1 MRDFASGYA
10 GRQLSLH
17 ALGLVVTLSGVL
29 VVAPLLPAIIET
41 FGISPATAG
50 VSISVLWATNAL
62 VQYPGGR
69 YADQLP
75 SAVVLLASQSLLI
88 FGFLTLAL
96 STTFP
101 QFVLGLTLVGTG
113 YGTFEPAGMVL
124 LGDLFDERRG
134 RAFGIRDAAVNL
146 GSTLS
151 AALAAVVLTYAT
163 WRAAFVPIA
172 VFLFLVAFS
181 LHRTTRETYRT
192 SSVDLDLRTTAR
204 RLVETPQAG
213 ALIAVT
219 ALSLFAWQGTA
230 SFLPTFL
237 QAEKEFSELGATL
250 GFAGLFLVGTV
261 TTPFAG
267 ALGDRWSHLRVA
279 AVTTGFSIVGLGTL
293 VVAHRRLLVVVGLF
307 VFAVGL
313 TTFWPVI
320 YVHLVEQLS
329 SETVGGDLGA
339 LRTAYFALGSLG
351 PSYVG
356 LVAAEYDYSLA
367 FASLLVCFV
376 LTGMVVLWLSER

>member
-1 MRDFASGYA
+1 MRDVISGYA

-29 VVAPLLPAIIET
+29 VVAPLLPSIIET
-41 FGISPATAG
+41 FDISPATAG

-69 YADQLP
+69 YADHLP
-75 SAVVLLASQSLLI
+75 STVVLLLSQVLLVA
-88 FGFLTLAL
+88 GFLSLAV
-96 STTFP
+96 SNTFP
-101 QFVLGLTLVGTG
+101 QFVLGLALVGAG

-124 LGDLFDERRG
+124 LGDLFDEQRG

-151 AALAAVVLTYAT
+151 AGLAAVVLTFTT
-163 WRAAFVPIA
+163 WRAAFLPIA
-172 VFLFLVAFS
+172 LLLCVVMAV
-181 LHRTTRETYRT
+181 LHRINRQALTVST
-192 SSVDLDLRTTAR
+192 VDLELRKTAR
-204 RLVETPQAG
+204 RLVRTPQSG
-213 ALIAVT
+213 VLIAVT
-219 ALSLFAWQGTA
+219 ALTLFAWQGTA

-237 QAEKEFSELGATL
+237 HLEKGFSEFWATI

-261 TTPFAG
+261 TTPVAG
-267 ALGDRWSHLRVA
+267 ALGDRWSHLHVA
-279 AVTTGFSIVGLGTL
+279 AATTALSVVGLSTL
-293 VVAHRRLLVVVGLF
+293 VATDTRILVVVGLA

-320 YVHLVEQLS
+320 YVHIVGQLAGD
-329 SETVGGDLGA
+329 TVGGDLGA

-356 LVAAEYDYSLA
+356 FVATEFDYSVA
-367 FASLLVCFV
+367 FASLIGCFL
-376 LTGMVVLWLSER
+376 LTGVAVGWLALR